1 MVSACKLAAVAADIV
16 VVGIVV
22 VGIVV
27 VGIVV
32 VGIVVADTVAAVV
45 GTHSV
50 EIEPTEKELQSVPA

>member
-1 MVSACKLAAVAADIV
+1 MVSACKLAAVAAD
-16 VVGIVV
+16 
-22 VGIVV
+22 IVV

-50 EIEPTEKELQSVPA
+50 EIEPTEKELQSVPAWLEWHSPYE